1 MSNIFMSGAASH
13 YELES
18 EYVPIP
24 GSAVS
29 IVLEFPE
36 IGPSGKSVIFH
47 LDDAMTVSFSVYR
60 SKVRV
65 IPLGRN
71 EILGYGLGTRL
82 VAGSM
87 IRSVFSTDKLSKLQ
101 EDVYAAT
108 QEELQARLLG
118 INGKIPK
125 GLPKQDT
132 LALMKDDLTSFNI
145 HIVTQTEDL
154 VQREDGSYAPYSRY
168 EVILG
173 CIMMNTGQVYSIED
187 LITESTFSFE
197 AKSVKTI
204 TNLNKNNYSTGFS
217 SGTKVRAVSDLL
229 GGV

>member
-1 MSNIFMSGAASH
+1 MSGAASH

-24 GSAVS
+24 GSSVS

-154 VQREDGSYAPYSRY
+154 VQKEDGSYGPYSRY

-217 SGTKVRAVSDLL
+217 SGTKVRSVSDLL

>member
-1 MSNIFMSGAASH
+1 MTGAASH

-24 GSAVS
+24 GSSVS

-154 VQREDGSYAPYSRY
+154 VQKEDGSYGPYSRY

-204 TNLNKNNYSTGFS
+204 TNLNKNNYSAGFS
-217 SGTKVRAVSDLL
+217 SGTKVRSVSDLL

>member
-1 MSNIFMSGAASH
+1 MSGAASH

-24 GSAVS
+24 GSSVS

-108 QEELQARLLG
+108 QEELQSRLLG

-154 VQREDGSYAPYSRY
+154 VQKEDGSYGPYSRY

-204 TNLNKNNYSTGFS
+204 TNLNKNNYSAGFS
-217 SGTKVRAVSDLL
+217 SGTKVRSVSDLL

>member
-1 MSNIFMSGAASH
+1 MSGAASH

-24 GSAVS
+24 GSSVS

-87 IRSVFSTDKLSKLQ
+87 IRSVFSTDKLCKLQ

-108 QEELQARLLG
+108 QEELQTRLLG

-154 VQREDGSYAPYSRY
+154 VQKEDGSYGPYSRY

-204 TNLNKNNYSTGFS
+204 TNLNKNNYSIGFS
-217 SGTKVRAVSDLL
+217 SGTKVRSVSDLL